1 MAPIRIAIIG
11 LSASATTSWASAAHL
26 PYLLS
31 PRGLARFKIIA
42 LCNSSTAAAR
52 AAVEAFHLPPETRA
66 YGSPEE
72 LAADADVE
80 LVVCSTR
87 VDVHAPTVRPV
98 LAAGKMV
105 FCEWPLAHNID
116 AVREL
121 AGLAREMQVRT
132 MVGVQGR
139 VAPVVKKLKAV
150 LEDGRIGRV
159 VSVEVRAAGGLNDRE
174 VLPQGLEYFTKR
186 EVGGNVFTIGLG
198 HLWDQ
203 IQFVH
208 GHATA
213 IQSRLH
219 LQFPENKLRDPPSN
233 TIVRTVTSNVP
244 DLVIAAGAIPE
255 SPTTQPDAPLLVR
268 FRRGQPAFDDEPPLV
283 WSVTGETGEIRLT
296 SPAGT
301 GLGASS
307 HTDDVKLEVRD
318 FATGKVERIEWR
330 WEDWQEE
337 LPLLGRSI
345 AALYE
350 AFADGE
356 GGYPTFQDALQR
368 HEQLEAMLVAWDSQK

>member
-1 MAPIRIAIIG
+1 MAPIRIALIG
-11 LSASATTSWASAAHL
+11 LSASATTSWAATAHL

-31 PRGLARFKIIA
+31 PRGLARFQITA

-52 AAVEAFHLPPETRA
+52 AAISAFHLPPETRA

-72 LAADADVE
+72 LAEDADVE
-80 LVVCSTR
+80 LVVCCTR
-87 VDVHAPTVRPV
+87 VDVHSATVRPA

-105 FCEWPLAHNID
+105 FCEWPLAHSID
-116 AVREL
+116 AVRDL
-121 AGLAREMQVRT
+121 AKLAREMQVRT

-139 VAPVVKKLKAV
+139 VAPVVQKLKAV
-150 LEDGRIGRV
+150 LEGGRIGRV
-159 VSVEVRAAGGLNDRE
+159 VSAEGVVPL
-174 VLPQGLEYFTKR
+174 GLEYFTKR

-203 IQFVH
+203 VQFVH
-208 GHATA
+208 GDATA

-219 LQFPENKLRDPPSN
+219 VQFPKAKLRDSASN
-233 TIVRTVTSNVP
+233 TIVKTVTSDVP
-244 DLVIAAGAIPE
+244 DLVIAAGALPA
-255 SPTTQPDAPLLVR
+255 SRTTQPGAPLLVR

-301 GLGASS
+301 TLHAFA
-307 HTDDVKLEVRD
+307 HTEAVRLEVRD
-318 FATGKVERIEWR
+318 FATATGEVERIEWR
-330 WEDWQEE
+330 WEGWQEE
-337 LPLLGRSI
+337 LPLVVRSI

-356 GGYPTFQDALQR
+356 ERYATFDDALGR
-368 HEQLEAMLVAWDSQK
+368 HEQLEGMLIAWDSQS